1 MRFFKDR
8 SGAGMLEYGLILG
21 LVALVSVAVL
31 LLLGGDTNSSLNRS
45 ANRAPGGAPIVS
57 PAAP

>member
-1 MRFFKDR
+1 
-8 SGAGMLEYGLILG
+8 MLEYGLILG